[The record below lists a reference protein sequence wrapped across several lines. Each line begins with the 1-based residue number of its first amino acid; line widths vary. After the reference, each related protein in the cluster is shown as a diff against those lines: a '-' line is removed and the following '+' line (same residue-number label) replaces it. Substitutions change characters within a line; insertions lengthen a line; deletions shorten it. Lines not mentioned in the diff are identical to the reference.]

1 MLLRFT
7 AAICLAWLLAR
18 HVPLVRA
25 WGVSVAAWLES
36 PRWAPVAV
44 GVATAIILTAA
55 WGSWRQPP
63 VVHDEA
69 AYLLQARIFATGH
82 WTAPSPPLPEFFEQ
96 YHVFV
101 VPRYAAKYP
110 PGHAIFLVPGIW
122 LGLPGMMPVLL
133 GAIAAA
139 LIFMIVRRLANGVVA
154 FWTWLWWITTP
165 LVLWALGSYFSQST
179 SIFAWM
185 LGWYALLRW
194 RDGEER
200 WLLLVAGCVAWLA
213 FTRPLTAV
221 AYALPTGIYV
231 LLRVA
236 RTRQYATLARAIA
249 LGMGMLL
256 IIPLWSVETTGSVR
270 DTPYALYSRTYF
282 PWDAPGFGF
291 DSSPPMRDLP
301 PDMVAL
307 GKEWRASHVAYTP
320 RALPQVFLERGINV
334 ARSMW
339 RPPRVIL
346 FGFAVIGISALST
359 EIAFGLTSMLCLLV
373 AYLWFDHAAN
383 WIIYYLEPQPVF
395 AMLAA
400 LGLWQ
405 VIKLIAREEDRS
417 WIPASAG
424 PVAAGISLCLM
435 LVGASFVK
443 ATVYNV
449 HDRTL
454 ELQRYQ
460 RDFLQAL
467 ETLPSQKAIVFLRY
481 RPGHNPHWS
490 LLYNDP
496 NLEDAKWWIV
506 YDRGPDDWRLMR
518 AAPDRKAFLFD
529 ESRNIFYPMPEI
541 RNSAQAEPGS
551 GPVRIAPATGQKT
564 N

>member
-1 MLLRFT
+1 M
-7 AAICLAWLLAR
+7 AGYIVVDVAR
-18 HVPLVRA
+18 
-25 WGVSVAAWLES
+25 
-36 PRWAPVAV
+36 
-44 GVATAIILTAA
+44 
-55 WGSWRQPP
+55 
-63 VVHDEA
+63 VHDEA

-249 LGMGMLL
+249 
-256 IIPLWSVETTGSVR
+256 
-270 DTPYALYSRTYF
+270 
-282 PWDAPGFGF
+282 
-291 DSSPPMRDLP
+291 
-301 PDMVAL
+301 
-307 GKEWRASHVAYTP
+307 
-320 RALPQVFLERGINV
+320 
-334 ARSMW
+334 
-339 RPPRVIL
+339 
-346 FGFAVIGISALST
+346 
-359 EIAFGLTSMLCLLV
+359 
-373 AYLWFDHAAN
+373 
-383 WIIYYLEPQPVF
+383 
-395 AMLAA
+395 
-400 LGLWQ
+400 
-405 VIKLIAREEDRS
+405 
-417 WIPASAG
+417 
-424 PVAAGISLCLM
+424 
-435 LVGASFVK
+435 
-443 ATVYNV
+443 
-449 HDRTL
+449 
-454 ELQRYQ
+454 
-460 RDFLQAL
+460 
-467 ETLPSQKAIVFLRY
+467 
-481 RPGHNPHWS
+481 
-490 LLYNDP
+490 
-496 NLEDAKWWIV
+496 
-506 YDRGPDDWRLMR
+506 
-518 AAPDRKAFLFD
+518 
-529 ESRNIFYPMPEI
+529 
-541 RNSAQAEPGS
+541 
-551 GPVRIAPATGQKT
+551 
-564 N
+564 